1 MKKTLILLLVVFTSC
16 KCTKPSKD
24 EQIKTL
30 TYQVDSLRLEIIEQW
45 DFIETLKDE
54 VKIARMEA
62 DYWGYK
68 HDSIL
73 HTIETKK

>member
-1 MKKTLILLLVVFTSC
+1 MKKILILLLIVFTSC

-30 TYQVDSLRLEIIEQW
+30 TYQVDSLRLEIIKQW

-73 HTIETKK
+73 IATKVKK

>member
-73 HTIETKK
+73 HTKEIKK